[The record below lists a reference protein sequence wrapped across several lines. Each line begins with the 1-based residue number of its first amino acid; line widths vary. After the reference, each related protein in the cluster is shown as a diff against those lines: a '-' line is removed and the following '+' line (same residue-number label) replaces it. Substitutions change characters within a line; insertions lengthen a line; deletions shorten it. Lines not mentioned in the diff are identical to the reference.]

1 MSADWLPAVVLL
13 GTIVSITAVLTFM
26 MRGKIH
32 GSRRMLIV
40 LALGLFAG
48 IGGASHGPG
57 EMLQG
62 STAPTG
68 LMIEAWPGLTALNGE
83 PAMTLIPNY
92 LVTGVLATVMGLAV
106 GTWTATSVGKR
117 NGGLILILL
126 SVLMLLVGGG
136 LMPLIPGVAAGG
148 LWYLNGHPKSAD
160 SRLSSRCAE
169 HRICAEESG

>member
-1 MSADWLPAVVLL
+1 MSSDWLPAVVLL
-13 GTIVSITAVLTFM
+13 GTVLSLAAVLTFM

-32 GSRRMLIV
+32 GSRKMLIV

-68 LMIEAWPGLTALNGE
+68 LMIEAWPGLTALSGE

-92 LVTGVLATVMGLAV
+92 LVTGVLAIVMGLVVA
-106 GTWTATSVGKR
+106 TWTATSVGRR
-117 NGGLILILL
+117 NGGLILVLL

-136 LMPLIPGVAAGG
+136 LMPPIPGVAAGA
-148 LWYLNGHPKSAD
+148 LWYLNGHPKSVD
-160 SRLSSRCAE
+160 T
-169 HRICAEESG
+169 